1 MTILLLMDLRRIFQ
15 TFHECVYFLLS
26 VQFVR
31 IRVVV
36 FHDFVCKI
44 SKNHQKL
51 QGQGENQY
59 YESLVKIMPKKQ
71 KKLEENKKCVF
82 KRWC

>member
-44 SKNHQKL
+44 SKKPSEITRSRGKSIL
-51 QGQGENQY
+51 GKSGENYAKETKQN
-59 YESLVKIMPKKQ
+59 LKKT
-71 KKLEENKKCVF
+71 KSVYLN
-82 KRWC
+82 